1 MLHEFTRKNV
11 KRSPF
16 HSLSWKIVLAFLV
29 VNLFG
34 ISLVALF
41 ARVITT
47 YEFQNFLSTQTEQ
60 AIVTRLADYY
70 QSNSA
75 WQGASAVLRG
85 VRVVTIGNQTSPL
98 AERIFFVVDAQDK
111 VVVPG
116 AGHGLNDIA
125 PQELISKGVPIKVNG
140 QTVGRL
146 IVDPLNPTASAGAGG
161 SLFSFENQWPLH
173 NRFLG
178 RVNQSLLYGAIGATA
193 ISLILGVFLA
203 RRLTHPLQE
212 ITAATRAVAQGDLN
226 QQVAIRSNDELGE
239 LARSFN
245 QMNASLAQWQHLRR
259 QMTADIA
266 HELRTP
272 ISIILGHAEGLSDGV
287 LPASAETFHVIQD
300 EAERLRRLVEDL
312 RILSLTEA
320 GELPMNIQMT
330 PLQTLLEQVVTA
342 YTPYAL
348 QKEIHLAL
356 EVAPNLPVVPV
367 DSDRILQV
375 LSNLLSNALRYT
387 PAGGRIVVSASC
399 SSLANATQPNQLL
412 GGAPAYLKDVR
423 IGVQDSGVGIA
434 PEELAVIFHRFYR
447 GDKARHRQDG
457 GSGLGLAIAR
467 SIIESHGGQIWVE
480 SKPGAG
486 AKFTFTLPLPQTA

>member
-1 MLHEFTRKNV
+1 MNMAHYWTPKNGQ
-11 KRSPF
+11 KSWF

-34 ISLVALF
+34 ISLIALF

-60 AIVTRLADYY
+60 TLVARLSDYY
-70 QSNSA
+70 QNKNS
-75 WQGASAVLRG
+75 WQGASTVLRG
-85 VRVVTIGNQTSPL
+85 VRVVTIANQTAPP
-98 AERIFFVVDAQDK
+98 AERIFFVVDTQGK
-111 VVVPG
+111 VVVQG

-125 PQELISKGVPIKVNG
+125 PQELIHKGVPIKVND

-146 IVDPLNPTASAGAGG
+146 IVDLSNPVASANAPG

-193 ISLILGVFLA
+193 ISLILGIFLA

-320 GELPMNIQMT
+320 GELPMNIQLT
-330 PLQTLLEQVVTA
+330 PLHALLEQAVTA

-348 QKEIHLAL
+348 QKEIHLTL
-356 EVAPNLPVVPV
+356 EAAPNLPIVPV

-387 PAGGRIVVSASC
+387 PMGGCIVVSARRDE
-399 SSLANATQPNQLL
+399 QLQI
-412 GGAPAYLKDVR
+412 A
-423 IGVQDSGVGIA
+423 VQDSGAGIA
-434 PEELAVIFHRFYR
+434 PEELAAIFHRFYR

-467 SIIESHGGQIWVE
+467 SIIERHGGQIWAE
-480 SKPGAG
+480 STPGAG
-486 AKFTFTLPLPQTA
+486 AKFTFTLPLSQTA